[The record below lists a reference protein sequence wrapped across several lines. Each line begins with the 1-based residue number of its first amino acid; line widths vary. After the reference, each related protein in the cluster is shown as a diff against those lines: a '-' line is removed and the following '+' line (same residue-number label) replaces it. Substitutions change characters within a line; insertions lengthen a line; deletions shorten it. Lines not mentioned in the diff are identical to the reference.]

1 MRAIIHKN
9 QIQEGG
15 LIREGA
21 FIERSGAKLNHY
33 GMWLFSLKTKQI
45 IFLNQLRCGLKF
57 CMMIVLARINTAKH
71 DDSLIDL
78 RGISFLLQIKSNFIV
93 N

>member
-1 MRAIIHKN
+1 M
-9 QIQEGG
+9 
-15 LIREGA
+15 
-21 FIERSGAKLNHY
+21 RSG
-33 GMWLFSLKTKQI
+33 QE
-45 IFLNQLRCGLKF
+45 F

-78 RGISFLLQIKSNFIV
+78 RGISFLIQIKSNFLL

>member
-1 MRAIIHKN
+1 MGAIIHKN

-15 LIREGA
+15 SSERGLLLKGA
-21 FIERSGAKLNHY
+21 ALN
-33 GMWLFSLKTKQI
+33 WI
-45 IFLNQLRCGLKF
+45 IMVCVTVQSENWTNYFLNQMRSGLEF

-78 RGISFLLQIKSNFIV
+78 RGISFLLQIKSNFLL

>member
-1 MRAIIHKN
+1 MGVIIHKN

-15 LIREGA
+15 SSERGLLLKGA
-21 FIERSGAKLNHY
+21 ALNWIIMVCVTVQSENWTKYILNQMRSG
-33 GMWLFSLKTKQI
+33 QE
-45 IFLNQLRCGLKF
+45 F

-78 RGISFLLQIKSNFIV
+78 RGISFLLQIKSNFLL